1 MRSVLVAALLFSASA
16 ARAGTEIESELVQKG
31 VAAYENLDFQLAIDV
46 LSRAL
51 GESLTRNEKIV
62 TFRTLG
68 FAYSAIGRT
77 DDARAAF
84 ARLLRL
90 DGNAEL
96 DRSVAPRVR
105 AIFEEART
113 QVATGHAQSADAT
126 TLPALHP
133 VVTPAHPTEGQPLT
147 VIVVHPGGL
156 ARELHLFH
164 RVRGGESYSE
174 IEAPGQGDRFSLT
187 IPGTAVHAPALE
199 YYLTAVDDQKVAMAR
214 AGTLAEPL
222 SIDVVPLPRRVSH
235 RRALVW
241 GLVGGGALLVAG
253 GVATALV
260 MTLGRPSG
268 STSDVMLISPR

>member
-1 MRSVLVAALLFSASA
+1 MRSVLVAALLLCAPA
-16 ARAGTEIESELVQKG
+16 AHAEGEIESELVQKG
-31 VAAYENLDFQLAIDV
+31 VAAYENLDFPLAIDT
-46 LSRAL
+46 LNRAL

-62 TFRTLG
+62 TYRTLG
-68 FAYSAIGRT
+68 FAYSAVGRA
-77 DDARAAF
+77 DEARAAF
-84 ARLLRL
+84 AHLLRL

-113 QVATGHAQSADAT
+113 QVATGHAE
-126 TLPALHP
+126 PAEGTAVPTLHP
-133 VVTPAHPTEGQPLT
+133 EILPAHPNEGQPLT
-147 VIVVHPGGL
+147 ITVVHPGGL

-164 RVRGGESYSE
+164 RVRGEESYSE
-174 IEAPGQGDRFSLT
+174 IRGPGQGDRFSLT
-187 IPGTAVHAPALE
+187 IPGSAVHPPALE
-199 YYLTAVDDQKVAMAR
+199 YYLTAVNDEKVAMAR

-222 SIDVVPLPRRVSH
+222 SVDVVPLPKRPSH

-253 GVATALV
+253 GVATALAL
-260 MTLGRPSG
+260 TLGRPNA